1 MLFVG
6 ACHCW
11 AEKCVYCTDR
21 INSRDFLHK
30 DLQKFHGC
38 RVDFHG
44 VILQGFFSCDYSQFR
59 IAELHASREILDIGS
74 EKTASRVCSDH
85 AIVHEYCIEVQIG
98 ELKVGGGSPRQM
110 NQQQAVHT
118 LPVFVE
124 DHKISESPV
133 TSVGGDLFQGEALQM
148 FAYGPS
154 LLRG

>member
-1 MLFVG
+1 MQSSMNIVLRSG
-6 ACHCW
+6 ARYLDVL
-11 AEKCVYCTDR
+11 AE
-21 INSRDFLHK
+21 N
-30 DLQKFHGC
+30 
-38 RVDFHG
+38 
-44 VILQGFFSCDYSQFR
+44 
-59 IAELHASREILDIGS
+59 
-74 EKTASRVCSDH
+74 
-85 AIVHEYCIEVQIG
+85 QIG